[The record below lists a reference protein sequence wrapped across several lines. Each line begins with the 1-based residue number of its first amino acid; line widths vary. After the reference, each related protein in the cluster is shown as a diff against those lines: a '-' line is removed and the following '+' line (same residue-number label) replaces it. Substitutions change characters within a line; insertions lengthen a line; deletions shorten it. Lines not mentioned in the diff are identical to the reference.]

1 MNDEI
6 ELKFIANRDIWKPLV
21 DLMRQWTIIERDSV
35 PLLSVYFDT
44 PDWQLLSWDMG
55 LRLRSERGQQWQ
67 TLKTPGQTLGGVH
80 QRPEFNHPFQ
90 GELPQL
96 ALFTGVPWPE
106 PAKLVSMQHQLREVF
121 RTDFVR
127 LRMVV
132 EVDRLGV
139 VEVAADRGHVSLGGN
154 VSLGEQ
160 WEVINEIELELLDG
174 SPKAMFVLAKQVA
187 QLAGVQLACINKAQ
201 RGYHLAL
208 HKPFTAKSLPGFEL
222 TKPDAAAIR
231 RYLEQL
237 LNHALYHL
245 QLSQPE
251 ITANDKPQ
259 ALLLAINSF
268 SLLLDSCEVLAKH
281 AGWFKGKAS
290 GLEGWQ
296 NSIDKLRQLDAEAVF
311 EQRELCQLS
320 LEICRPLY
328 LQKGE
333 EPAAVTDSSELIA
346 QLSAVRAS

>member
-6 ELKFIANRDIWKPLV
+6 ELKFIANRDIWKPLI
-21 DLMRQWTIIERDSV
+21 DLMRQWAIIERDSA

-55 LRLRSERGQQWQ
+55 LRLRRERGQQWQ
-67 TLKTPGQTLGGVH
+67 TLKTPGQTVGGVH
-80 QRPEFNHPFQ
+80 QRPEFNHPLQ

-106 PAKLVSMQHQLREVF
+106 PTKLAPMQHQLREVF

-139 VEVAADRGHVSLGGN
+139 VEVAADRGN
-154 VSLGEQ
+154 VSLGDE
-160 WEVINEIELELLDG
+160 WEVINEIELELLEG
-174 SPKAMFVLAKQVA
+174 SPKALFVLAEQVA

-201 RGYHLAL
+201 RGYHMAL
-208 HKPFTAKSLPGFEL
+208 HKPFTAKSLPGLEL

-259 ALLLAINSF
+259 ALLLATNSF

-281 AGWFKGKAS
+281 AGWFKGRES
-290 GLEGWQ
+290 RLEGWQ
-296 NSIDKLRQLDAEAVF
+296 NSVEKLPELDAEAVF
-311 EQRELCQLS
+311 EQRELCLLS
-320 LEICRPLY
+320 LEICRYLY

-346 QLSAVRAS
+346 RLSAARER